1 MTNQLNNEQV
11 VVRKAR
17 CICGCNQFR
26 TLTKYLD
33 TKEKI
38 VSISYACVEC
48 GEQRLSL
55 SHHRM

>member
-1 MTNQLNNEQV
+1 MTNPLNNEEV
-11 VVRKAR
+11 VVRKAK
-17 CICGCNQFR
+17 CICGSNQFR
-26 TLTKYLD
+26 ALTKYLD

-55 SHHRM
+55 SHQRM